1 MMSCD
6 DVDRLRSRSPRSSS
20 SAWAPEALRHL
31 EDCERCSRLQA
42 LLDNSVQVDFPEA
55 LQGRIEA
62 AILPRLRPVSPLPS
76 APQVTMTLLLC
87 SIGVVAAAD
96 WRLGVAGWH
105 ARNALQAFVD
115 FSLLGIFILVL
126 ANLLAQ
132 GMSPGSFRRSAWLY
146 LALPLPILLA
156 TDAWL
161 FGYRWNPNF
170 LPLAL
175 SCWEIG
181 ITCAAL
187 SAPLF
192 WLALRRGLSLY
203 PVSHGAMTGLLAGLV
218 GVAVL
223 EIYCPYLDRLH
234 ITAGHIGAA
243 VTSTPAAAAAWA

>member
-1 MMSCD
+1 
-6 DVDRLRSRSPRSSS
+6 
-20 SAWAPEALRHL
+20 
-31 EDCERCSRLQA
+31 
-42 LLDNSVQVDFPEA
+42 LLDNSAQVDFPEA
-55 LQGRIEA
+55 LQDRIEA
-62 AILPRLRPVSPLPS
+62 AILPRLRPVSPLPT
-76 APQVTMTLLLC
+76 ALRVAMTLLLC
-87 SIGVVAAAD
+87 SMGVIVAAD

-126 ANLLAQ
+126 ANLLAHR
-132 GMSPGSFRRSAWLY
+132 MSPGSLCGSAWLY
-146 LALPLPILLA
+146 LVLPVPVLLA

-161 FGYRWNPNF
+161 FGYRWNPDF
-170 LPLAL
+170 LPLEF

-181 ITCAAL
+181 VACAAL

-243 VTSTPAAAAAWA
+243 VTSTLAGATAGLITSRKRASERNFFAARSETEL